1 MPLSMQPKWQ
11 QSNSALMLALVL
23 TGAGVAFAFGDRPSP
38 PAEDTPY
45 KSPYSVQFTEA
56 RESLV
61 GDLEHSERGNPEIES
76 SIPFRDWY
84 RGRERFGSWGPPA
97 RHYPPPR
104 ELERRSATWKR
115 ERVIATALR
124 FEGYSYQHHHIP
136 DWVPW
141 AEGRERGGLGPRQGK
156 GVDCSNFSAFAYNLG
171 LGIKPNSDV
180 RKQSEERVFA
190 GPGEGRET
198 RVERIELPKNYDDLV
213 KTLKTGD
220 LLFVKGS
227 PRGHV
232 THVVL
237 WVGSI
242 GQSPDGMPLVLDS
255 HGQGVKD
262 SNDVHIP
269 NGIHLRPFRPNS
281 WYFESA
287 SHATRVIHD

>member
-1 MPLSMQPKWQ
+1 MPVSIQPKWLQ
-11 QSNSALMLALVL
+11 VSPVLLLALVL
-23 TGAGVAFAFGDRPSP
+23 TGVGARYAFGEWPSST
-38 PAEDTPY
+38 ADDTPY
-45 KSPYSVQFTEA
+45 KSPYSVQFTEP
-56 RESLV
+56 RDSLV

-84 RGRERFGSWGPPA
+84 RGREKLSSWGPPA

-104 ELERRSATWKR
+104 ELERRSVTWKR

-136 DWVPW
+136 DWQPP
-141 AEGRERGGLGPRQGK
+141 AEGRARDNAGTHGKK

-180 RKQSEERVFA
+180 HKQSEERIFA

-198 RVERIELPKNYDDLV
+198 RVERIELPKNYQDLV

-237 WVGSI
+237 WVGTI
-242 GQSPDGMPLVLDS
+242 GQSPDGLPLVLDS

-269 NGIHLRPFRPNS
+269 NGIHLRPFRQKS